1 MDISV
6 MKNLGKWMKVR
17 MNIENAQ
24 NNQKLSC
31 AFKLVRNGNSK
42 EKCCYSN
49 SKNRDFEEG
58 SQNTSFISYYT
69 IHEDPTIGNQ
79 MKICPIRI
87 YIHPIRSFTV
97 IMKAFII

>member
-6 MKNLGKWMKVR
+6 IKNLGKWMKVR

-31 AFKLVRNGNSK
+31 AFKLVRNGSSK

-69 IHEDPTIGNQ
+69 IHEDPTIENQ
-79 MKICPIRI
+79 M
-87 YIHPIRSFTV
+87 
-97 IMKAFII
+97 

>member
-6 MKNLGKWMKVR
+6 IKNLGKWMKVR

-24 NNQKLSC
+24 NSQKLSC

-49 SKNRDFEEG
+49 SKNRETLRKGVRTPALFHII
-58 SQNTSFISYYT
+58 QF
-69 IHEDPTIGNQ
+69 
-79 MKICPIRI
+79 MKIQQLKIRCKYAQFGYI
-87 YIHPIRSFTV
+87 YIRFVHLP
-97 IMKAFII
+97 